1 MIRQARICGMPIKY
15 CCNNMWDFFNPKS
28 IDTKTVLLASFWFF
42 IVNFSQ
48 IMPAVL
54 VFLLNSEV
62 ES

>member
-1 MIRQARICGMPIKY
+1 
-15 CCNNMWDFFNPKS
+15 MWDFFNPKS

-48 IMPAVL
+48 IKPAVL